1 MTTISQ
7 PNNLP
12 IQILAPWANI
22 ILKSKIPDDIFQDL
36 LKMYDEIKNSKW
48 DSHGNNLVGQI
59 EEELTVKPENQK
71 QHPKWINFCA
81 LMSQKFLVAQQNT
94 NQVSETT
101 DSKKVNS
108 NKFTVNINAMWFV
121 NQKPLEYNPAHVHS
135 NCSISA
141 IAYLKTPK
149 ERIKSKKE
157 FYDTDGKLSFI
168 NNAGLDTRWS
178 VPILNLE
185 PKEQDIYIFP
195 ALQTHLVYPYQSN
208 DSQDRRVSISFNAD
222 IKSEIIKNN

>member
-1 MTTISQ
+1 
-7 PNNLP
+7 
-12 IQILAPWANI
+12 
-22 ILKSKIPDDIFQDL
+22 
-36 LKMYDEIKNSKW
+36 MYDEVKNSKW
-48 DSHGNNLVGQI
+48 ESHGNNLVGQI
-59 EEELTVKPENQK
+59 EEELTVKVENQK
-71 QHPKWINFCA
+71 QHPIWIDFCA
-81 LMSQKFLVAQQNT
+81 LMSQKFLIAQQNV
-94 NQVSETT
+94 NQVSATT
-101 DSKKVNS
+101 NSKKVNS

-157 FYDTDGKLSFI
+157 FYDTDGKVSFI
-168 NNAGLDTRWS
+168 NNAGLDSRWS

-208 DSQDRRVSISFNAD
+208 NPEDRRVSISFNAD
-222 IKSEIIKNN
+222 IKN

>member
-1 MTTISQ
+1 MMTTKSEQ
-7 PNNLP
+7 NNLP
-12 IQILAPWANI
+12 IQILAPWSNI
-22 ILKSKIPDDIFQDL
+22 VLKGIIPDDIFEDL
-36 LKMYDEIKNSKW
+36 LKMYDEVKNSKW
-48 DSHGNNLVGQI
+48 DSHGKHLVGQI
-59 EEELTVKPENQK
+59 EEELTVKTENQK
-71 QHPKWINFCA
+71 QHPNWINFCA
-81 LMSQKFLVAQQNT
+81 LMSQKFLIAQQNV
-94 NQVSETT
+94 NQVSATT
-101 DSKKVNS
+101 NSTKVNS

-168 NNAGLDTRWS
+168 NNAGLDSRWS

-185 PKEQDIYIFP
+185 PKRKKIYIYF
-195 ALQTHLVYPYQSN
+195 LHCKLIWFILTNQ
-208 DSQDRRVSISFNAD
+208 
-222 IKSEIIKNN
+222 IIQRIEG

>member
-1 MTTISQ
+1 
-7 PNNLP
+7 
-12 IQILAPWANI
+12 
-22 ILKSKIPDDIFQDL
+22 
-36 LKMYDEIKNSKW
+36 
-48 DSHGNNLVGQI
+48 
-59 EEELTVKPENQK
+59 
-71 QHPKWINFCA
+71 
-81 LMSQKFLVAQQNT
+81 
-94 NQVSETT
+94 
-101 DSKKVNS
+101 
-108 NKFTVNINAMWFV
+108 MWFV

-195 ALQTHLVYPYQSN
+195 ALQTHLVYPYQSKN
-208 DSQDRRVSISFNAD
+208 SQDRRVSISFNAD

>member
-1 MTTISQ
+1 MTTKFQ
-7 PNNLP
+7 QNNLP

-22 ILKSKIPDDIFQDL
+22 VLKSKIPDDIFQDL
-36 LKMYDEIKNSKW
+36 LKMYDEVKNSKW

-59 EEELTVKPENQK
+59 EEELTVKTENQK
-71 QHPKWINFCA
+71 QHPNWINFCA

-208 DSQDRRVSISFNAD
+208 NSQDRRVSISFNAD